1 MTVNGEDSESYRDQD
16 FVYVMNGGCMM
27 PERNIRFRRWKE
39 ERVLPAVVEMY
50 YRGNAV
56 RQTVKYLEKAVH
68 HFIRLEPVW
77 YRMREP
83 AQLIISIIAGENNF
97 HLQSIRYNKL

>member
-1 MTVNGEDSESYRDQD
+1 MQECS
-16 FVYVMNGGCMM
+16 F
-27 PERNIRFRRWKE
+27 RFRRWKE

>member
-1 MTVNGEDSESYRDQD
+1 
-16 FVYVMNGGCMM
+16 
-27 PERNIRFRRWKE
+27 
-39 ERVLPAVVEMY
+39 MY
-50 YRGNAV
+50 YRENAV

-83 AQLIISIIAGENNF
+83 AQLIISIIAGRITFTYRVLERILDIINYKSKNIVKNNKRKN
-97 HLQSIRYNKL
+97 HG